1 MSMEK
6 DSGELKALIR
16 SAQAGDEGAF
26 EQILSLIEAPVYR
39 LAFSMLRHKQDA
51 EDAAQEV
58 LIKLWRTLP
67 DYRFEC
73 PLLIYVLKMTR
84 TTVLDLQRKLSRRRE
99 HEVSLTVEDE
109 DGERVVMDVADTS
122 VDANPAE
129 HLTRAER
136 IAEVRRAM
144 EDLPPAERD
153 IIMLKDIQGLSYAQ
167 IADLLSVEEGTVG
180 SRLSRAR
187 KNLEK
192 ILKTRKI
199 F

>member
-26 EQILSLIEAPVYR
+26 EQILSLIEVPVYR

>member
-1 MSMEK
+1 MEK
-6 DSGELKALIR
+6 DSKELKALIR

-26 EQILSLIEAPVYR
+26 EQILSLIEVPVYR

-51 EDAAQEV
+51 EDVSQEV

-84 TTVLDLQRKLSRRRE
+84 TTVLDLQRKNARRRE

-109 DGERVVMDVADTS
+109 DGDRVEMDVTDTS

-136 IAEVRRAM
+136 IAEVRRAV

-153 IIMLKDIQGLSYAQ
+153 MIMLKDIQGLSYAQ
-167 IADLLSVEEGTVG
+167 IADLLSIEEGTVG

>member
-1 MSMEK
+1 MEK

-16 SAQAGDEGAF
+16 SAQAGDERAF
-26 EQILSLIEAPVYR
+26 EQILSLIEVPVYR

-51 EDAAQEV
+51 EDVSQEV

-84 TTVLDLQRKLSRRRE
+84 TTVLDLQRKNARRRE

-109 DGERVVMDVADTS
+109 DGDRVEMDVTDTS

-136 IAEVRRAM
+136 IAEVRRAI
-144 EDLPPAERD
+144 EDLPPDERD
-153 IIMLKDIQGLSYAQ
+153 MIMLKDIQGLSYAQ
-167 IADLLSVEEGTVG
+167 IADLLSIEEGTVG

>member
-1 MSMEK
+1 MEK

-16 SAQAGDEGAF
+16 SAQAGDERAF
-26 EQILSLIEAPVYR
+26 EQILSLIEVPVYR

-51 EDAAQEV
+51 EDVSQEV

-84 TTVLDLQRKLSRRRE
+84 TTVLDLQRKNARRRE

-109 DGERVVMDVADTS
+109 DGDRVEMDVTDTS

-136 IAEVRRAM
+136 IAEVRRAV

-153 IIMLKDIQGLSYAQ
+153 MIMLKDIQGLSYAQ
-167 IADLLSVEEGTVG
+167 IADLLSIEEGTVG

>member
-1 MSMEK
+1 MEK

-16 SAQAGDEGAF
+16 SAQAGDERAF
-26 EQILSLIEAPVYR
+26 EQILSLIEVPVYR

-51 EDAAQEV
+51 EDVSQEV

-84 TTVLDLQRKLSRRRE
+84 TTVLDLQRKNARRRE

-109 DGERVVMDVADTS
+109 DGDRVEMDVTDTS

-136 IAEVRRAM
+136 IAEVRRAV

-153 IIMLKDIQGLSYAQ
+153 MIMLKDIQGLSYAQ
-167 IADLLSVEEGTVG
+167 IADLLSIEEGTVG

-187 KNLEK
+187 KKLEK

>member
-6 DSGELKALIR
+6 DSKELKALIR

-26 EQILSLIEAPVYR
+26 EQILSLIEVPVYR

-99 HEVSLTVEDE
+99 HEMSLTVEDE

-122 VDANPAE
+122 VEANPAE

>member
-1 MSMEK
+1 MEK
-6 DSGELKALIR
+6 DSGGLKALIR
-16 SAQAGDEGAF
+16 SAQAGDERAF
-26 EQILSLIEAPVYR
+26 EQILSLIEVPVYR

-51 EDAAQEV
+51 EDVSQEV

-84 TTVLDLQRKLSRRRE
+84 TTVLDLQRKNARRRE

-109 DGERVVMDVADTS
+109 DGDRVEMDVTDTS

-136 IAEVRRAM
+136 IAEVRRAV

-153 IIMLKDIQGLSYAQ
+153 MIMLKDIQGLSYAQ
-167 IADLLSVEEGTVG
+167 IADLLSIEEGTVG

>member
-1 MSMEK
+1 MEK

-16 SAQAGDEGAF
+16 SAQAGDERAF
-26 EQILSLIEAPVYR
+26 EQILSLIEVPVYR

-51 EDAAQEV
+51 EDVSQEV

-84 TTVLDLQRKLSRRRE
+84 TTVLDLQRKNARRRE

-109 DGERVVMDVADTS
+109 DGDRVEMDVADTS

-136 IAEVRRAM
+136 IAEVRRAI
-144 EDLPPAERD
+144 EDLPPADRD
-153 IIMLKDIQGLSYAQ
+153 VILLKDIQGLSYAQ
-167 IADLLSVEEGTVG
+167 IASLLSIEEGTVG

-187 KNLEK
+187 KNLAK

>member
-1 MSMEK
+1 MEK

-16 SAQAGDEGAF
+16 SAQAGDERAF
-26 EQILSLIEAPVYR
+26 EQILSLIEVPVYR

-51 EDAAQEV
+51 EDVSQEV

-84 TTVLDLQRKLSRRRE
+84 TTVLDLQRKNARRRE

-109 DGERVVMDVADTS
+109 DGDRVEMDVTDTS

-136 IAEVRRAM
+136 IAEVRRAV

-167 IADLLSVEEGTVG
+167 IADLLSMEEGTVG

>member
-6 DSGELKALIR
+6 DSKELKALIR

-26 EQILSLIEAPVYR
+26 EQILSLIEVPVYR

-99 HEVSLTVEDE
+99 HEMSLTVEDE

>member
-1 MSMEK
+1 MEK
-6 DSGELKALIR
+6 DSKELKALIR

-26 EQILSLIEAPVYR
+26 EQILSLIEVPVYR

-136 IAEVRRAM
+136 IAEVRRAI

>member
-1 MSMEK
+1 
-6 DSGELKALIR
+6 
-16 SAQAGDEGAF
+16 
-26 EQILSLIEAPVYR
+26 
-39 LAFSMLRHKQDA
+39 MLRHKQDA
-51 EDAAQEV
+51 EDVSQEV

-84 TTVLDLQRKLSRRRE
+84 TTVLDLQRKNARRRE

-109 DGERVVMDVADTS
+109 DGDRVEMDVTDTS

-136 IAEVRRAM
+136 IAEVRRAV

-153 IIMLKDIQGLSYAQ
+153 MIMLKDIQGLSYAQ
-167 IADLLSVEEGTVG
+167 IADLLSIEEGTVG

>member
-1 MSMEK
+1 MEK

-16 SAQAGDEGAF
+16 SAQAGDERAF
-26 EQILSLIEAPVYR
+26 EQILSLIEVPVYR

-51 EDAAQEV
+51 EDVSQEV

-84 TTVLDLQRKLSRRRE
+84 TTVLDLQRKNARRRE

-136 IAEVRRAM
+136 IAEVRRAI

-167 IADLLSVEEGTVG
+167 IADLLSMEEGTVG

>member
-1 MSMEK
+1 MEK
-6 DSGELKALIR
+6 DSKELKALIR

-26 EQILSLIEAPVYR
+26 EQILSLIEVPVYR

-84 TTVLDLQRKLSRRRE
+84 TTVLDLQRKNARRRE

-136 IAEVRRAM
+136 IAEVRRAI

-167 IADLLSVEEGTVG
+167 IADLLSMEEGTVG

>member
-1 MSMEK
+1 MEK
-6 DSGELKALIR
+6 DSKELKALIR

-26 EQILSLIEAPVYR
+26 EQILSLIEVPVYR

-136 IAEVRRAM
+136 IAEVRRAI

-167 IADLLSVEEGTVG
+167 IADLLSMEEGTVG

>member
-1 MSMEK
+1 
-6 DSGELKALIR
+6 
-16 SAQAGDEGAF
+16 
-26 EQILSLIEAPVYR
+26 
-39 LAFSMLRHKQDA
+39 
-51 EDAAQEV
+51 
-58 LIKLWRTLP
+58 
-67 DYRFEC
+67 
-73 PLLIYVLKMTR
+73 
-84 TTVLDLQRKLSRRRE
+84 
-99 HEVSLTVEDE
+99 VSLTVEDE

-136 IAEVRRAM
+136 IAEVRRAI

-192 ILKTRKI
+192 ILKTRNI

>member
-6 DSGELKALIR
+6 DSKELRTLVR
-16 SAQAGDEGAF
+16 SAQSGDESAF
-26 EQILSLIEAPVYR
+26 EQILTLIEVPVYR

-84 TTVLDLQRKLSRRRE
+84 TTVLDLQRKNVRQRE
-99 HEVSLTVEDE
+99 NEISLTVENE
-109 DGERVVMDVADTS
+109 DGERVEMDVADTS

-167 IADLLSVEEGTVG
+167 IADLLSIEEGTVG

-187 KNLEK
+187 KKLEK

>member
-1 MSMEK
+1 MSMEQDAK
-6 DSGELKALIR
+6 ELR
-16 SAQAGDEGAF
+16 SLVRAAQAGDELAF
-26 EQILSLIEAPVYR
+26 EQILTLIEVPVYR

-73 PLLIYVLKMTR
+73 PLLLYVLKMTR
-84 TTVLDLQRKLSRRRE
+84 NTVLDLQRKNTRRRE
-99 HEVSLTVEDE
+99 HEISLTVEND
-109 DGERVVMDVADTS
+109 DGEQVVLDLPDTS
-122 VDANPAE
+122 TDANPAE
-129 HLTRAER
+129 HMTRAER
-136 IAEVRRAM
+136 IAEVRRAI
-144 EDLPPAERD
+144 EDLPPADRD
-153 IIMLKDIQGLSYAQ
+153 VILLKDIQGLSYAQ
-167 IADLLSVEEGTVG
+167 IASLLSIEEGTVG

-187 KNLEK
+187 KNLAK

>member
-1 MSMEK
+1 MEK

-16 SAQAGDEGAF
+16 SAQAGDERAF
-26 EQILSLIEAPVYR
+26 EQILSLIEVPVYR

-51 EDAAQEV
+51 EDVSQEV

-84 TTVLDLQRKLSRRRE
+84 TTVLDLQRKNARRRE

-109 DGERVVMDVADTS
+109 DGDRVEMDVADTS

-136 IAEVRRAM
+136 IAEVRRAI
-144 EDLPPAERD
+144 EDLPPDERD
-153 IIMLKDIQGLSYAQ
+153 MIMLKDIQGLSYAQ
-167 IADLLSVEEGTVG
+167 IADLLSIEEGTVG

>member
-26 EQILSLIEAPVYR
+26 EQILSLIEVPVYR

-99 HEVSLTVEDE
+99 HEMSLTVEDE

>member
-6 DSGELKALIR
+6 DSKELKALIR

-26 EQILSLIEAPVYR
+26 EQILSLIEVPVYR

-136 IAEVRRAM
+136 IAEVRRAI

-167 IADLLSVEEGTVG
+167 IADLLSIEEGTVG

>member
-1 MSMEK
+1 MEK
-6 DSGELKALIR
+6 DSKELKALIR

-26 EQILSLIEAPVYR
+26 EQILSLIEVPVYR

-51 EDAAQEV
+51 EDAVQEV

-136 IAEVRRAM
+136 IAEVRRAI

-167 IADLLSVEEGTVG
+167 IADLLSMEEGTVG

>member
-1 MSMEK
+1 MEK
-6 DSGELKALIR
+6 DSKELKALIR
-16 SAQAGDEGAF
+16 SAQAGDERAF
-26 EQILSLIEAPVYR
+26 EQILSLIEVPVYR

-51 EDAAQEV
+51 EDVSQEV

-84 TTVLDLQRKLSRRRE
+84 TTVLDLQRKNARRRE

-109 DGERVVMDVADTS
+109 DGDRVEMDVTDTS

-136 IAEVRRAM
+136 IAEVRRAV

-153 IIMLKDIQGLSYAQ
+153 MIMLKDIQGLSYAQ
-167 IADLLSVEEGTVG
+167 IADLLSIEEGTVG

-187 KNLEK
+187 KKLEK

>member
-6 DSGELKALIR
+6 DSKELKALIR
-16 SAQAGDEGAF
+16 SAQTGDESAF
-26 EQILSLIEAPVYR
+26 EQILTLIEVPVYR

-51 EDAAQEV
+51 EDVSQEV

-84 TTVLDLQRKLSRRRE
+84 TTVLDLQRKNARRRE

-109 DGERVVMDVADTS
+109 DGDRVEMDVTDTS

-136 IAEVRRAM
+136 IAEVRRAV

-153 IIMLKDIQGLSYAQ
+153 MIMLKDIQGLSYAQ
-167 IADLLSVEEGTVG
+167 IADLLSIEEGTVG

>member
-1 MSMEK
+1 MEK
-6 DSGELKALIR
+6 DSKEMKALIR

-26 EQILSLIEAPVYR
+26 EQILSLIEVPVYR

-51 EDAAQEV
+51 EDVSQEV

-84 TTVLDLQRKLSRRRE
+84 TTVLDLQRKNARRRE

-109 DGERVVMDVADTS
+109 DGDRVEMDVTDTS

-136 IAEVRRAM
+136 IAEVRRAV

-153 IIMLKDIQGLSYAQ
+153 MIMLKDIQGLSYAQ
-167 IADLLSVEEGTVG
+167 IADLLSIEEGTVG

>member
-6 DSGELKALIR
+6 DSKELKALIR
-16 SAQAGDEGAF
+16 SAQAGDESAF
-26 EQILSLIEAPVYR
+26 EQILTLIEVPVYR

-51 EDAAQEV
+51 EDVSQEV

-84 TTVLDLQRKLSRRRE
+84 TTVLDLQRKNARRRE
-99 HEVSLTVEDE
+99 HEMSLTVEDE
-109 DGERVVMDVADTS
+109 DGDRVEMDVTDTS

-136 IAEVRRAM
+136 IAEVRRAI

-153 IIMLKDIQGLSYAQ
+153 MIMLKDIQGLSYAQ
-167 IADLLSVEEGTVG
+167 IADLLSIEEGTVG

-187 KNLEK
+187 KKLEK
-192 ILKTRKI
+192 NLKKRKI

>member
-1 MSMEK
+1 MEK
-6 DSGELKALIR
+6 DSKELKALIR

-26 EQILSLIEAPVYR
+26 EQILSLIEVPVYR

-109 DGERVVMDVADTS
+109 DGDRVEMDVTDTS

-136 IAEVRRAM
+136 IAEVRRAI

-153 IIMLKDIQGLSYAQ
+153 MIMLKDIQGLSYAQ
-167 IADLLSVEEGTVG
+167 IADLLSIEEGTVG